1 MPKFIAVKIHY
12 DHRARLPYHLKYSC
26 VPTTEEYQ
34 EYLDCYES
42 DKEGGNGFHECLNFA
57 LKSEHDEY
65 KIYLSPTC
73 MPAGKYADEE
83 FVIFYFTYKSDHEL
97 SASLIGVHG
106 CVHFLNMHGIY
117 REEGAIPGIK
127 DRLFYQA
134 TTTGQLG
141 TLFSSPLPYDFR
153 KGEYTPE
160 YQSWGNG
167 LRYIKDEHAQKI
179 LLDAYAE
186 ADKKIKNASE
196 SERIIIQHEIGILNK
211 ISIKYFG
218 EELGVGE
225 PEKPVID
232 NPNLDIGYLGEKLV
246 YEQELEFA
254 RRLGVSSSSV
264 EWLSQSVPTSVF
276 DIKTVREKDGKIIEH
291 FLEVKSS
298 SMSYGDNI
306 YLSDRQID
314 FFVEKQ
320 KSTTLVI
327 VNFAP
332 ASASPSIRY
341 LSFREIEEQFDFKP
355 VKYKLMLKD
364 LLT

>member
-12 DHRARLPYHLKYSC
+12 DHRTRLPYHLKYSC

-34 EYLDCYES
+34 EYLDFYES

-57 LKSEHDEY
+57 LKNEHDEY

-73 MPAGKYADEE
+73 LPAGKYADEE
-83 FVIFYFTYKSDHEL
+83 FVIFYFTYKSDYEL

-106 CVHFLNMHGIY
+106 CVHFLNMDGIY
-117 REEGAIPGIK
+117 REEGTIPGIK

-153 KGEYTPE
+153 EGEYTPA

-179 LLDAYAE
+179 LIDAFAE
-186 ADKKIKNASE
+186 ADKKIKNASD
-196 SERIIIQHEIGILNK
+196 SERIIIQDEIDVLNK

-218 EELGVGE
+218 KKLGVDGAE
-225 PEKPVID
+225 NSAIHR
-232 NPNLDIGYLGEKLV
+232 PNFDIGYLGEKAV
-246 YEQELEFA
+246 YEQELKLVKQ
-254 RRLGVSSSSV
+254 LGLDSNSV
-264 EWLSQSVPTSVF
+264 EWLSQSVPTSVV
-276 DIKTVREKDGKIIEH
+276 DIKTVREKNGKIIEH

-298 SMSYGDNI
+298 SMSYGENI

-320 KSTTLVI
+320 DSTSLVI
-327 VNFAP
+327 VNFEH
-332 ASASPSIRY
+332 SDASPTVRY
-341 LSFREIEEQFDFKP
+341 LSFREIEDQFDFKP
-355 VKYKLMLKD
+355 VKYKLLFKK
-364 LLT
+364 